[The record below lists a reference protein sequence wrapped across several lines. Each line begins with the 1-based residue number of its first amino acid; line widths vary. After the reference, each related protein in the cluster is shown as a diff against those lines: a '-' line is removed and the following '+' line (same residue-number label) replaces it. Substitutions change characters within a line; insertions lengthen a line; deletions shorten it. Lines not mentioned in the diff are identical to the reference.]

1 MIKNTKANQNSIN
14 KINNAI
20 QIIKETAPQEIK
32 RESQQRRK
40 WINNAF
46 EILYCHCSKI
56 NIEMPKRRTFYNP
69 EDDLKI
75 AEYIEEQIQ
84 QIELI

>member
-1 MIKNTKANQNSIN
+1 MLKNTKANQNSIS

-32 RESQQRRK
+32 RESQKRRK
-40 WINNAF
+40 WIENAF
-46 EILYCHCSKI
+46 ETLRCHCSKI
-56 NIEMPKRRTFYNP
+56 NMELPSRGTFYNP
-69 EDDLKI
+69 ENDLKI

>member
-1 MIKNTKANQNSIN
+1 MLKNTKANQNSIS

-32 RESQQRRK
+32 RESQKRRK

-46 EILYCHCSKI
+46 ETLYCHCSKI
-56 NIEMPKRRTFYNP
+56 NIEIPNRGTYYNP
-69 EDDLKI
+69 ETDLKI
-75 AEYIEEQIQ
+75 AEYIENQLQEIV
-84 QIELI
+84 LI